1 MKKCIDVMTKN
12 PTACLPDDTASKA
25 AQLMRNLDVGSIPVI
40 ESRQTNKLLGIVTD
54 RDLAIQVVADDRNAG
69 SVKVGDVMSKDL
81 VTCRTD
87 DNIQMAVEAMAQN
100 QLRRIPVV
108 DGDQKLAGI
117 ISQADVATRINQSDE
132 TGEMVR
138 EISQPAV

>member
-1 MKKCIDVMTKN
+1 MTKN
-12 PTACLPDDTASKA
+12 PVACLPDDTASKA
-25 AQLMRNLDVGSIPVI
+25 AQLMRTMDVGSIPVI
-40 ESRQTNKLLGIVTD
+40 ESKQTNKLLGIVTD
-54 RDLAIQVVADDRNAG
+54 RDLAIQVVADDRSAG
-69 SVKVGDVMSKDL
+69 SVKVGDVMSKEL

-117 ISQADVATRINQSDE
+117 ISQADVATRVNQSDE

-138 EISQPAV
+138 EISLPTA

>member
-117 ISQADVATRINQSDE
+117 ISQADVATRVNQSDE

>member
-1 MKKCIDVMTKN
+1 MKKCIDVMTQN
-12 PTACLPDDTASKA
+12 PVACLPDDTASKA
-25 AQLMRNLDVGSIPVI
+25 AQLMRSTDVGSIPVI
-40 ESRQTNKLLGIVTD
+40 ESRQTNRLIGIVTD
-54 RDLAIQVVADDRNAG
+54 RDLALQVVADDLNPS
-69 SVKVGDVMSKDL
+69 SVKVGDVMTKEL

-117 ISQADVATRINQSDE
+117 ISQADVATRVNQSEE

-138 EISQPAV
+138 EISQRAA